1 MSDLRRRSL
10 LTGVAGGTLA
20 AMAAAAPRA
29 NAAADEVQ
37 NIFSAA
43 VAWRQTA
50 AERDMLYIQGFNLAK
65 ARLDAAL
72 ARRRPHG
79 HGRRRKKLAF
89 ISDIDDT
96 VLDSNSYWALLLAA
110 GKQAF
115 DDPLWDEW
123 VAANG
128 PTATPGAVDF
138 THYAKRR
145 GVQIFYVS
153 SRDQGDNTQ
162 KYGLANLRHA
172 GLAYADDA
180 HVTILRDSSNKEPA
194 QQAIAAKYDVIAYL
208 GDNLNDFRRRYY
220 VNSVTERKKLAMED
234 ARHFG
239 SDYILFP
246 NNTDGHWLKAIF
258 GDSEPPDSPEYRR
271 RMLLAALGKVN

>member
-29 NAAADEVQ
+29 NAAPGEVQ

-72 ARRRPHG
+72 AKKRHR

-96 VLDSNSYWALLLAA
+96 VLDSNSYWAKLLAA
-110 GKQAF
+110 GEQAF
-115 DDPLWDEW
+115 DDPMWDEW
-123 VAANG
+123 VAGNG
-128 PTATPGAVDF
+128 PTATPGAVEF

-153 SRDQGDNTQ
+153 SRDQGENTH
-162 KYGLANLRHA
+162 KYGIANLRHA
-172 GLAYADDA
+172 GLAFADDA

-220 VNSVTERKKLAMED
+220 VNSVTERRKLAMED
-234 ARHFG
+234 AGHFG
-239 SDYILFP
+239 KDYILFP